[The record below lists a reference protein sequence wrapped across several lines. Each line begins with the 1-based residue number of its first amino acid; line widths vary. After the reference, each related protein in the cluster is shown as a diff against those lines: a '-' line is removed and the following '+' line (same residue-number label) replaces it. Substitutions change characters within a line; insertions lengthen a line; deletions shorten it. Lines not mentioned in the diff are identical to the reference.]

1 MYVVCIR
8 SVEFFIWIRFWSTKH
23 KICSLRFIL
32 RVKERMLRHI
42 WASEHLEKGPSSY
55 ILWGQIKDTTIF
67 NLSTSVSV
75 PQNGGISKFQTALT
89 RADFEQITS
98 NRIIQNM
105 PPITSLFQ
113 YHALDFVPFFAQA
126 KYKGTIL
133 FNF

>member
-1 MYVVCIR
+1 MLN
-8 SVEFFIWIRFWSTKH
+8 FFIWIRVWSTKH

-75 PQNGGISKFQTALT
+75 PQNGGISKFQTAVT

-98 NRIIQNM
+98 NRIIHNM
-105 PPITSLFQ
+105 PLPYYFIVPIPCLHFG
-113 YHALDFVPFFAQA
+113 PFFPQT
-126 KYKGTIL
+126 KYQGTNL

>member
-1 MYVVCIR
+1 M
-8 SVEFFIWIRFWSTKH
+8 
-23 KICSLRFIL
+23 RFIL

-75 PQNGGISKFQTALT
+75 PQNGGISKFQTAVT

-113 YHALDFVPFFAQA
+113 
-126 KYKGTIL
+126 
-133 FNF
+133 